1 MDLKNFRRR
10 AARNKEQLT
19 GFLRKFDELVTED
32 LHDVVARIDAQVW
45 QETDCLQCANCCKTM
60 TPTYTPEDI
69 KRISAHLNMKP
80 AEFREKWLHQDADN
94 GDWVNVSVPCQFLGA
109 DNKCSIYEVRPAD
122 CAEFPH
128 HNKKPFDDYNDTF
141 IGNVSR
147 CPATYE
153 LVQRLRK
160 AILREYN
167 WSE

>member
-19 GFLRKFDELVTED
+19 GFLRKFDELVPED
-32 LHDVVARIDAQVW
+32 LPELVTKIDTEVW
-45 QETDCLQCANCCKTM
+45 LDTHCLECANCCKTM
-60 TPTYTPEDI
+60 TPTYTAKDI
-69 KRISAHLNMKP
+69 NRISAHLNMKP
-80 AEFREKWLHQDADN
+80 SEFRKKWLHQDDEN
-94 GDWVNVSVPCQFLGA
+94 GDWVNNSVPCQFLGE

-128 HNKKPFDDYNDTF
+128 HNKKPFDDYNDTY
-141 IGNVSR
+141 IGNVTR

-160 AILREYN
+160 VILREYN
-167 WSE
+167 W